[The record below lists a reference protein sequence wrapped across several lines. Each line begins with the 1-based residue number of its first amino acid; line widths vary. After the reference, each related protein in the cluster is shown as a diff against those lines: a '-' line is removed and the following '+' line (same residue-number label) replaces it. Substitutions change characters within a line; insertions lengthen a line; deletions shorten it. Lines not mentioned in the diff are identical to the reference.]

1 MILVEPRGDV
11 ALITLDRAHKRNALT
26 PVMLA
31 SLCGALDRA
40 TCAGAI
46 VLLGAG
52 ETFCAGFDLD
62 LCRGSSDGSVMRELL
77 EALSRAIVTLRSA
90 ACPVVA
96 GVQGAAIAGGCA
108 LLGGADVV
116 ISEPRARFGYPV
128 LRLGVS
134 PAVSGPFMASA
145 LGTGPA
151 RCRLLDTA
159 LVDAQEAARLGMVH
173 ELVSDA
179 GRVSER
185 ALAVAGALALKPRR
199 AMAMTKRWLD
209 DTAGEEARIVD
220 AALKASL
227 NLAGSEEEQTR
238 LHGLCASMGH
248 ETGSRQNRPS
258 EKNPPGPFGATHAD

>member
-1 MILVEPRGDV
+1 MILVEPRGNV

-31 SLCGALDRA
+31 SLCGAVDRA
-40 TCAGAI
+40 TSAGAI

-62 LCRGSSDGSVMRELL
+62 LCRDSPDGAAMRELL
-77 EALSRAIVTLRSA
+77 GGLSRAIVTLRSA
-90 ACPVVA
+90 PCPVVA

-134 PAVSGPFMASA
+134 PAVSVPFLTLAVGA
-145 LGTGPA
+145 GPA

-159 LVDAQEAARLGMVH
+159 LVDAPEAVRIGLVH
-173 ELVSDA
+173 ELAADA
-179 GRVSER
+179 GAVPEWAIAVAE
-185 ALAVAGALALKPRR
+185 ALAAKPRR
-199 AMAMTKRWLD
+199 AMAMTKRWLG
-209 DTAGEEARIVD
+209 DTAGEGARFVEAG
-220 AALKASL
+220 LKTSL
-227 NLAGSEEEQTR
+227 DLAGSEEEQTR
-238 LHGLCASMGH
+238 LHGLWASKGQKARLSQGRTT
-248 ETGSRQNRPS
+248 EKIPSRPS
-258 EKNPPGPFGATHAD
+258 AATHED